1 MRMVVE
7 CADQFWTACFLE
19 GKMVAAV
26 DSLNF
31 KAKGVGERFRATA
44 AWHAGVAAEYITP
57 LSCWGNPFDVR
68 AGFLNTPNH
77 RVGTVEFGPWKENE
91 TGRRS

>member
-1 MRMVVE
+1 MVVE

-31 KAKGVGERFRATA
+31 KAKGVGERLRATA
-44 AWHAGVAAEYITP
+44 AWSSDVNTQQNGVQ
-57 LSCWGNPFDVR
+57 W
-68 AGFLNTPNH
+68 H
-77 RVGTVEFGPWKENE
+77 MQVEDARIKLTSVYPKIMM
-91 TGRRS
+91 